1 LNNSL
6 TKVVESSAIRA
17 SAPSEATV
25 GDWFKVLR
33 RRRRTIIVVLLACLA
48 LVTLK
53 AVLTTPRYMA
63 KGEIQIQKDRSSL
76 GPLNALGDS
85 SSAAGGTSDT
95 LDYNVTLQ
103 TQVNI
108 LESDSIALQ
117 VIKQLNLETTEDFFP
132 QHKHGFHLIPSWVFF
147 WRKPIEP
154 LSVPLENAP
163 NRRYVALKIFSSNLK
178 IVPISGTRLI
188 DVSYANPDPR
198 LAADVVNHMVAAF
211 TDYNFEMR
219 QSATSQTSK
228 WLVGQLSDLKKTTEE
243 LQAKANALQRET
255 GMFGND
261 DEHNMVLARLKNLND
276 SLSAAE
282 SNRIMKEATYR
293 AVLSGGAEGISGLSG
308 DTSSGGSAQNS
319 LALLQTLRGQQA
331 QIGAQLA
338 QDRIKYGP
346 TFPKLVQEQ
355 AQYSDF
361 DKAIH
366 AELQRIGTRAT
377 SDYRIAA
384 STESDARKAFEQQ
397 KIIAN
402 DLNDKATSYALAK
415 EEADKSRELYEGL
428 LGKLKESDVLEGLRS
443 SNTTV
448 VNPGRVPPPNQPKS
462 PNLPL
467 YYAAGI
473 VCGLFLGVV
482 AAVIVDLTDHAY
494 RSLDEVESSLGAS
507 ILGVM
512 PAFGRKRVGILGRGE
527 SSSWRER
534 RRLDSPVT
542 STDIYVVEHPGSSY
556 AESVRS
562 LRTLLSLSRNGAPP
576 KVVLVT
582 SSVAGEGKT
591 TLSLNLAAMFGQQGS
606 KVLLVNGDL
615 RRRGLD
621 TYLDIS
627 DSRGLSAALTGSSVD
642 PQCHILENVANVSV
656 VVGGTSPPFPAE
668 LLGSDKMRQLVSK
681 WRLEYDY
688 IVIDSPPVLPV
699 TDAILLSQVSDA
711 SLLVVRHGSTARHA
725 VQRSYRSL
733 RQQLPDKAILGVT
746 LNAVPKGSVDYGVYD
761 GYQGHSYTSNGAM
774 LNGTM

>member
-1 LNNSL
+1 
-6 TKVVESSAIRA
+6 
-17 SAPSEATV
+17 
-25 GDWFKVLR
+25 
-33 RRRRTIIVVLLACLA
+33 
-48 LVTLK
+48 
-53 AVLTTPRYMA
+53 
-63 KGEIQIQKDRSSL
+63 
-76 GPLNALGDS
+76 
-85 SSAAGGTSDT
+85 
-95 LDYNVTLQ
+95 
-103 TQVNI
+103 
-108 LESDSIALQ
+108 
-117 VIKQLNLETTEDFFP
+117 
-132 QHKHGFHLIPSWVFF
+132 LIPSWIFF
-147 WRKPIEP
+147 WKKPLEP
-154 LSVPLENAP
+154 LSIPLENAP
-163 NRRYVALKIFSSNLK
+163 NRRFVALRIFSRNLK

-198 LAADVVNHMVAAF
+198 LAADVVNHLVAAF
-211 TDYNFEMR
+211 ADYNFQMR

-243 LQAKANALQRET
+243 LQAKAITLQRET

-282 SNRIMKEATYR
+282 SNRILKEATYR
-293 AVLSGGAEGISGLSG
+293 AVLNGGGETISGLSG
-308 DTSSGGSAQNS
+308 DATAGGTAQSALS
-319 LALLQTLRGQQA
+319 LLQTLRAQQA
-331 QIGAQLA
+331 QVGAQLA
-338 QDRIKYGP
+338 QDRIKYGSS
-346 TFPKLVQEQ
+346 FPKLVQEE

-366 AELQRIGTRAT
+366 AEVQRIATRAT

-384 STESDARKAFEQQ
+384 TAETDARRAFEQQ
-397 KIIAN
+397 KAVAN
-402 DLNDKATSYALAK
+402 DLNDKATAYALAR

-448 VNPGRVPPPNQPKS
+448 VNPGRVPPPDQPKS

-473 VCGLFLGVV
+473 AGGLFLGVV

-494 RSLDEVESSLGAS
+494 RSLDELENSLGAS

-512 PAFGRKRVGILGRGE
+512 PAFGRKRAGILGPGE
-527 SSSWRER
+527 KNSSWRGPN
-534 RRLDSPVT
+534 RLNGPVP
-542 STDIYVVEHPGSSY
+542 SVVSRSSADVYVVEHPGSRY

-562 LRTLLSLSRNGAPP
+562 LRTILSLSRSGTPP

-582 SSVAGEGKT
+582 SSVSGEGKT

-615 RRRGLD
+615 RRCGLD
-621 TYLDIS
+621 TYLDIP
-627 DSRGLSAALTGSSVD
+627 DRRGLSAALTGGNEE
-642 PQCHILENVANVSV
+642 PQCHVLENVTNVSV
-656 VVGGTSPPFPAE
+656 VLGGTTPPFPAE
-668 LLGSDKMRQLVSK
+668 LLGSDRMRQLVSK

-688 IVIDSPPVLPV
+688 VVIDSPPVLPV

-711 SLLVVRHGSTARHA
+711 TLLVVRHGTTPRHA
-725 VQRSYRSL
+725 VQRSFRSL

-746 LNAVPKGSVDYGVYD
+746 LNAVPERSVDYGAYY
-761 GYQGHSYTSNGAM
+761 GYQSDSYTSDGVM
-774 LNGTM
+774 LNGAI